1 MEGHAARAE
10 NAQGKSEDGLR
21 CGEGFAAVGMDRD
34 RTGVPLDRGYGRREK
49 DAGAGLFRAMG
60 EMEGKKIVTVDGACC
75 LIAIDFV
82 FGLLLA
88 GEGGDA
94 DATRIGCVEAL
105 DEGARPLGI
114 FCTGLTAF
122 EKVGEAHVSFAAETA
137 CELLEKI
144 EGSVVLGAGGERA
157 MGKAGVGTFDGLKR
171 GVCVVQEVEQIRR
184 AAVDKFCAEF

>member
-1 MEGHAARAE
+1 MAF
-10 NAQGKSEDGLR
+10 D
-21 CGEGFAAVGMDRD
+21 AVKVSPPPVLDRD
-34 RTGVPLDRGYGRREK
+34 RTGVPLDRGYGRGEK
-49 DAGAGLFRAMG
+49 DAGAGLFRATG

-94 DATRIGCVEAL
+94 DATCVGGVEAL

-122 EKVGEAHVSFAAETA
+122 EEVGEAHVSFAAETA

-144 EGSVVLGAGGERA
+144 EGSVVLRAAGEHA
-157 MGKAGVGTFDGLKR
+157 VCKAGVGTFDGLKR

-184 AAVDKFCAEF
+184 AAVDKLCAEF